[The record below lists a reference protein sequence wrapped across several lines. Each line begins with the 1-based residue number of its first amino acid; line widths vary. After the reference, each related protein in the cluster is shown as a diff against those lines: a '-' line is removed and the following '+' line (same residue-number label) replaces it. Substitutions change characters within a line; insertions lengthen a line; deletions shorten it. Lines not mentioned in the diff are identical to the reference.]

1 MATRPSRRTPG
12 QTDRQREVVE
22 LRTQGLSFEQIGQHL
37 GISKPAAW
45 ERYQAALNNILAES
59 VNQLRDMEN
68 QRLNTAQAAIWP
80 KVLEGDIPALAGL
93 LRIMERRAK
102 LNGLD
107 MPIKTQV
114 EVTHYDGDSIDA
126 EVARLAALL
135 DSGPPNALDTGTGT
149 SGTDTTGGDVE

>member
-1 MATRPSRRTPG
+1 MTAKRTRRTPG
-12 QTDRQREVVE
+12 QTDRQKEVVE

-45 ERYQAALNNILAES
+45 QTYQAALDNILAES
-59 VNQLRDMEN
+59 VHQLRDLEN

-107 MPIKTQV
+107 MPVKTQV
-114 EVTHYDGDSIDA
+114 EVTHYDGDTIDA

-135 DSGPPNALDTGTGT
+135 DSSPPNALGTGT
-149 SGTDTTGGDVE
+149 SQTRTDTPGGDVE